1 MSRIPPPEKHM
12 PQLLVVQPDEEEMR
26 QAPGLRVVQDNQE
39 RVRTVSKNEKTMTLK
54 NKTEDRVILDMIEK
68 MIDNGYVVRIARTG
82 TRTHASAVSSMPN
95 RENRF
100 VESGGLTNAI
110 AELSKKIFG

>member
-1 MSRIPPPEKHM
+1 MPSYRTGTIYAEITNCGRYSR
-12 PQLLVVQPDEEEMR
+12 MR
-26 QAPGLRVVQDNQE
+26 SIRKNRCVAVI
-39 RVRTVSKNEKTMTLK
+39 TVK

-68 MIDNGYVVRIARTG
+68 MIDHGYVVRIARTG
-82 TRTHASAVSSMPN
+82 MRTHASAVSSIPN